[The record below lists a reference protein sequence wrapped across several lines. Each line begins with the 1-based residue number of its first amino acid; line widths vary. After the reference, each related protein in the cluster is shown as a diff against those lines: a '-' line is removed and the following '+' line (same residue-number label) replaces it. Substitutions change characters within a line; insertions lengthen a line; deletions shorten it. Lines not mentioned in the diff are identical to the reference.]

1 MEWLRSLRAEI
12 LWLVGSWFMSS
23 GSETHRKANTDDGDA
38 HPDGQRRKLADGRR
52 AGEGRSRR
60 RDSGKQACPTRTNDR
75 DAGVPTEEG
84 NGRDHDGEIS
94 NGSPIVDAEQ

>member
-1 MEWLRSLRAEI
+1 
-12 LWLVGSWFMSS
+12 MSS

-38 HPDGQRRKLADGRR
+38 HPDRQRRKLADGRR

-75 DAGVPTEEG
+75 DAGVPTE
-84 NGRDHDGEIS
+84 
-94 NGSPIVDAEQ
+94 